1 MRILGPLL
9 VVAALALPAR
19 ADDLAL
25 DYSDLW
31 WNPAHAGWGL
41 SLERQSDVMFATLFV
56 YGADGTATWLVAS
69 DVRAVSEAQTS
80 WSGKLYRGTGPAF
93 SAVWNAPAALTEV
106 GTLRVDFAGATTGTL
121 TYTVDGAT
129 VVEPLQRITLRPVSF
144 AGAYNG
150 GLTVVVSSCNDDN
163 FDGPLDLSGPLTVTD
178 AGTRTTIAFSSA
190 FLAGMNSTCSFT
202 GESTR
207 AGRMGAVQGTWRCTI
222 FTGSDDRGEVPRSV
236 ARLGNF
242 TLDRIMTTSNG
253 FAGHLVATDQDC
265 RLEGRIGGVKLP

>member
-56 YGADGTATWLVAS
+56 YGADGIATWLVAS

-93 SAVWNAPAALTEV
+93 SAVWTATAALTEV
-106 GTLRVDFAGATTGTL
+106 GTLRVDC
-121 TYTVDGAT
+121 
-129 VVEPLQRITLRPVSF
+129 R
-144 AGAYNG
+144 
-150 GLTVVVSSCNDDN
+150 
-163 FDGPLDLSGPLTVTD
+163 
-178 AGTRTTIAFSSA
+178 
-190 FLAGMNSTCSFT
+190 
-202 GESTR
+202 R
-207 AGRMGAVQGTWRCTI
+207 AAC
-222 FTGSDDRGEVPRSV
+222 
-236 ARLGNF
+236 L
-242 TLDRIMTTSNG
+242 
-253 FAGHLVATDQDC
+253 
-265 RLEGRIGGVKLP
+265 